1 MCNGREE
8 SALREQLE
16 QRERELDAIQ
26 RVTRAVAAE
35 TDEAS
40 LTRTALRTALDVM
53 GADAGAVLLFDRGS
67 RELRFRY
74 VEGGAGDRLED
85 AALAVTEG
93 IAGEVYRSGRPR
105 ISPNV
110 RTEHE
115 HAERVERDFEY
126 EVGDMMTVPLGQTP
140 GRCLGV
146 MQVLNKHVG
155 SFDQSDLRLLA
166 ILGSEVT
173 VAIEQA
179 RLHREV
185 REQERLALVGRMSAG
200 IIHDLRGPLTTIR
213 GFAELLTSTEDPDER
228 REFSSIVSED
238 VERVSSMMQEVL
250 DFATGKPAELRLEP
264 IALGELLAHVE
275 PVLRRDVEPDGV
287 EVSFAVAE
295 AEDVLVRID
304 ASRMTRVLL
313 NLASNA
319 RDAMRGEGG
328 SLSVQAAR
336 SGGAITIAV
345 RDTGPGIPGE
355 IADSLFDPFVTHGK
369 ERGTG
374 LGLAICRQI
383 VEAHGGRIEL
393 DRNVE
398 EGAAFIIELPATP
411 GCPSDRCVPRD
422 ETGTLPRT

>member
-1 MCNGREE
+1 MRNGCEE
-8 SALREQLE
+8 RALREQLE

-26 RVTRAVAAE
+26 RVTRAVATE

-40 LTRTALRTALDVM
+40 LTRTALRAALAVM
-53 GADAGAVLLFDRGS
+53 DADAGAVLLFDRGS
-67 RELRFRY
+67 GELRFRC

-85 AALAVTEG
+85 ATLAVTEG

-110 RTEHE
+110 RTEH
-115 HAERVERDFEY
+115 AERVERDFEY
-126 EVGDMMTVPLGQTP
+126 EVGDMMTVPLGEAP
-140 GRCLGV
+140 ARCLGV

-155 SFDQSDLRLLA
+155 SFDRSDLRLLA

-200 IIHDLRGPLTTIR
+200 IIHDLRGPLTSIR
-213 GFAELLTSTEDPDER
+213 GFAQLLTSTEDPDER

-250 DFATGKPAELRLEP
+250 DFATGKPADLQLEP
-264 IALGELLAHVE
+264 VALSEFLAQVE

-287 EVSFAVAE
+287 EVSFAIAE
-295 AEDVLVRID
+295 TEEVIVRID
-304 ASRMTRVLL
+304 ASRMMRVLL
-313 NLASNA
+313 NLSSNA
-319 RDAMRGEGG
+319 SDAMRGEGG
-328 SLSVQAAR
+328 ALSIQAGR
-336 SGGAITIAV
+336 SGGVITIVV
-345 RDTGPGIPGE
+345 RDTGPGIPDE
-355 IADSLFDPFVTHGK
+355 IAESLFDPFVTHGK

-393 DRNVE
+393 DRNVGK
-398 EGAAFIIELPATP
+398 GAAFIIELPATP
-411 GCPSDRCVPRD
+411 IRCP
-422 ETGTLPRT
+422 L